1 MDDWWVEAAGWT
13 REDWTGM
20 DWTGVDWT
28 GVDWTGVDWTEGG
41 VAGVGVD
48 ASSIS
53 ADGWPSRCAR
63 ALRRLAMYRFF
74 SSGVFFTHL
83 MLFLM

>member
-1 MDDWWVEAAGWT
+1 MDDWWVEASG
-13 REDWTGM
+13 WTGM

-48 ASSIS
+48 AVSSH
-53 ADGWPSRCAR
+53 GWSSRCAR